1 MAGSARKIS
10 TCFPLTE
17 TYHELRSMFTS
28 SIDKRLACK
37 WVLIKL
43 RISSC
48 RKLSFINCRKEQ
60 KPVLKWGN
68 EIITRQSSRS
78 CPRVCL
84 RSQSYIPPVVCGLQ
98 SLDRHARTLAETHQ
112 LSLLCNCL
120 PLSPFIPLT
129 PRLAVGE
136 RATVSG
142 IDKNVCD
149 YDNLLFFF
157 LFFLKICIKVN
168 FFWKWS

>member
-43 RISSC
+43 KISSC

-78 CPRVCL
+78 CPGSVWGANPTSHQWCADCSPWTDTLGRWPRLINYHCFVIASPL
-84 RSQSYIPPVVCGLQ
+84 PSPPSSQSVTIVATWGSSGVSEMCRRRQP
-98 SLDRHARTLAETHQ
+98 RIKINTL
-112 LSLLCNCL
+112 L
-120 PLSPFIPLT
+120 
-129 PRLAVGE
+129 
-136 RATVSG
+136 
-142 IDKNVCD
+142 
-149 YDNLLFFF
+149 
-157 LFFLKICIKVN
+157 
-168 FFWKWS
+168 

>member
-43 RISSC
+43 KISSC

-120 PLSPFIPLT
+120 PPPLPSL
-129 PRLAVGE
+129 PRVLQLLPHEGVLVSVRYVGD
-136 RATVSG
+136 VSLVSRLTHCN
-142 IDKNVCD
+142 NVA
-149 YDNLLFFF
+149 
-157 LFFLKICIKVN
+157 
-168 FFWKWS
+168 W

>member
-78 CPRVCL
+78 CLRVCL

-120 PLSPFIPLT
+120 PPPLPSPPSSQSVTIVAT
-129 PRLAVGE
+129 WGSSGVSEICRRRQPR
-136 RATVSG
+136 
-142 IDKNVCD
+142 I
-149 YDNLLFFF
+149 
-157 LFFLKICIKVN
+157 KIN
-168 FFWKWS
+168 TL